1 MRFYSN
7 YDANLGNIQETWFH
21 KPQKGVKETRRC
33 FDLDT
38 LYRLPSSHDAPK
50 ESAIYFFGLNRDMF
64 EYRVEV
70 RVHWMIVKLFRLN
83 FWNIVACMVNML
95 MIMFYLQLKVWRDRC
110 PTVTQIP
117 ANFPLYVEILTQRLM
132 IVKLVV
138 TNTLCGLV

>member
-1 MRFYSN
+1 
-7 YDANLGNIQETWFH
+7 
-21 KPQKGVKETRRC
+21 
-33 FDLDT
+33 
-38 LYRLPSSHDAPK
+38 
-50 ESAIYFFGLNRDMF
+50 MF

-110 PTVTQIP
+110 PNVAQIP

-138 TNTLCGLV
+138 TNTLCGLVRMVVVQTSNKHLEPTLLDMLFISVVSTSFLITFLLPQSWLPTIERVKTALIQAV